1 MLKSLASC
9 DKRGGGNWEKTNR
22 KERDVIES
30 KERGNSEEGTG
41 KKRQLPER
49 RRLFLVLSLIRQAA
63 TQITHV
69 IKILEERPI
78 SDLFGGTNL
87 LRKVAEP
94 N

>member
-1 MLKSLASC
+1 M
-9 DKRGGGNWEKTNR
+9 KRK
-22 KERDVIES
+22 
-30 KERGNSEEGTG
+30 
-41 KKRQLPER
+41 LPER